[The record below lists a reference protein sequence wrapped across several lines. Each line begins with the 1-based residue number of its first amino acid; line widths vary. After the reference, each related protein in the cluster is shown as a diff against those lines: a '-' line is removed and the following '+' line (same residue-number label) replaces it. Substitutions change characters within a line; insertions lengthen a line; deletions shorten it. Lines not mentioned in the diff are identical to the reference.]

1 VQDSIDFYFDMMSPF
16 SYLAHTQL
24 PELARKYGL
33 SVNYLPMDIPQAKI
47 AAGNYG
53 PSNRDVPAKIK
64 IMLADLKRW
73 AAHYDV
79 PFAFPKSLEVE
90 PWNVGVL
97 YANDKGQAEAYV
109 DAAYAKIWGEGCDPT
124 DMTELSSVAEEMG
137 WDAGAFIEYVQSN
150 ERRTRF
156 RKACVEAHQ
165 NGVFGA
171 PIMMLD
177 DEAWW
182 GNDRF
187 AFIEEY
193 LQQRKS

>member
-1 VQDSIDFYFDMMSPF
+1 MQDSIDFYFDMMSPF

-109 DAAYAKIWGEGCDPT
+109 DAAYA
-124 DMTELSSVAEEMG
+124 A
-137 WDAGAFIEYVQSN
+137 
-150 ERRTRF
+150 RR
-156 RKACVEAHQ
+156 VS
-165 NGVFGA
+165 
-171 PIMMLD
+171 L
-177 DEAWW
+177 
-182 GNDRF
+182 
-187 AFIEEY
+187 
-193 LQQRKS
+193 